1 MRHVGTGVLDPTPRA
16 TATWWEIHGTSV
28 LQFLSGKNY
37 IHLPLQMSV
46 AGLRAGVLGKP
57 SATRAVLEGTCS
69 VEELETSL
77 AALWLLQN
85 PQTTV
90 ISPVLSQKK
99 NMPKAELW
107 TSWYLLWGPILSLGG
122 SRQLFSCPHPD
133 FFPLSPT
140 SNGDHSSLAW
150 VPVASWDSVLHTQGH
165 CHPWNQ
171 KECPLHWWHWHHLH
185 EEIVKCV
192 LSWWCG

>member
-1 MRHVGTGVLDPTPRA
+1 MP
-16 TATWWEIHGTSV
+16 
-28 LQFLSGKNY
+28 QFPSGKNY

-90 ISPVLSQKK
+90 ISLVLSHKT
-99 NMPKAELW
+99 MPKAELW
-107 TSWYLLWGPILSLGG
+107 TS
-122 SRQLFSCPHPD
+122 
-133 FFPLSPT
+133 
-140 SNGDHSSLAW
+140 
-150 VPVASWDSVLHTQGH
+150 
-165 CHPWNQ
+165 
-171 KECPLHWWHWHHLH
+171 
-185 EEIVKCV
+185 
-192 LSWWCG
+192 